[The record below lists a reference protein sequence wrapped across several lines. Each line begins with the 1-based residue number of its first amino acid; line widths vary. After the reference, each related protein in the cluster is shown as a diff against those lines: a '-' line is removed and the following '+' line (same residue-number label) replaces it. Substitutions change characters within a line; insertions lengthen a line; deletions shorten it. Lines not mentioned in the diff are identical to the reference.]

1 MDFALIWTESALSDL
16 EQIVRYYRD
25 EQKSADA
32 ALRVGTEIV
41 ERVEVLKSFPDIGPL
56 YPKKSGIHREVLC
69 FDYRIFYRVDRDA
82 KIVYIA
88 RVWHGS
94 QDLGKL
100 VL

>member
-1 MDFALIWTESALSDL
+1 MDFELIWTERALSDL
-16 EQIVRYYRD
+16 EQAVRYYRED
-25 EQKSADA
+25 QKSIEA
-32 ALRVGTEIV
+32 ALRVGAEIV

-88 RVWHGS
+88 RVWHGR

>member
-1 MDFALIWTESALSDL
+1 MDFELIWTERALSDL
-16 EQIVRYYRD
+16 EQAVRYYRED
-25 EQKSADA
+25 QKSIEA
-32 ALRVGTEIV
+32 ALRVGAEIV

-69 FDYRIFYRVDRDA
+69 FDYRIFYRVDCDA

-88 RVWHGS
+88 RVWHGR
-94 QDLGKL
+94 QDLRKL